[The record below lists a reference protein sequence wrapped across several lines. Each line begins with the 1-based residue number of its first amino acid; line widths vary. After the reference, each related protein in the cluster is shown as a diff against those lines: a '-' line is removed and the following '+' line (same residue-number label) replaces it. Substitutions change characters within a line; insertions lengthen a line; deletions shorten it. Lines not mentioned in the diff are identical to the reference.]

1 MKAITAVGEL
11 ATTLYSQHLRE
22 GNSPNNYYV
31 TLLGLKP
38 QETHS
43 LIGLVEKGFS
53 FREVEHLRQN
63 TRLSADEF
71 YALVQINPRTLSRR
85 KESSRLLPDESD
97 RLLRASRVFGRT
109 VDLFEGDVEGAL
121 RWLRASHKA
130 LGAET
135 PLRLSR
141 TEVGA
146 REVERL
152 IGQIEYGVY
161 P

>member
-1 MKAITAVGEL
+1 MEKIKAYLPQVHEGENR
-11 ATTLYSQHLRE
+11 S
-22 GNSPNNYYV
+22 NYHV

-38 QETHS
+38 QETHN

-53 FREVEHLRQN
+53 FQEVDQLRQN
-63 TRLSADEF
+63 TRLSPEEF

-85 KESSRLLPDESD
+85 KEKSRLLTDESD
-97 RLLRASRVFGRT
+97 RLLRASRVFGRAL
-109 VDLFEGDVEGAL
+109 DLFEGDVEGAL
-121 RWLRASHKA
+121 RWLRAPHRA

-141 TEVGA
+141 TDVGA
-146 REVERL
+146 REVENL
-152 IGQIEYGVY
+152 IGQIEHGVY